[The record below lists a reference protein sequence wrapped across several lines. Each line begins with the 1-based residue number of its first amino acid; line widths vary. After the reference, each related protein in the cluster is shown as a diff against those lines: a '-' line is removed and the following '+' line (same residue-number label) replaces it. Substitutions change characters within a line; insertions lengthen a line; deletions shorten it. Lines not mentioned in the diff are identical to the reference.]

1 MFKYIR
7 VTTLGLLLATAL
19 PLGVKAV
26 YTTNANYHSAMASTI
41 EPDQITAM
49 DQEISSAFPF
59 EKKFVEV
66 NGTTMAYVDEG
77 EGPVV
82 LFLHGNPTSSYLWR
96 NIIPY
101 VSDNHRAIAVDLIG
115 MGDSGKP
122 DILYTFA
129 DHAAYLDE
137 FIEVL
142 DLQDITLVVHDWG
155 SALGMRY
162 ARLNEENVSALV
174 FMEALLPPAFP
185 APSYEA
191 MGPELGELF
200 RNLRTEDIGEEM
212 VLQNNFFVEKILP
225 SQVMRTLTEAEM
237 DAYRAPYPTPESR
250 RPTLQWPREVP
261 IGGEP
266 TETTETVLANGTW
279 ITSTQIPKLFLH
291 AEPGAIAPPPVI
303 EYLQANVSNMETVSV
318 GPGLHFLQEDQPHAI
333 GSALSDWLDRLNQ

>member
-1 MFKYIR
+1 MFEYVRI
-7 VTTLGLLLATAL
+7 TTLGLLLATAL
-19 PLGVKAV
+19 PLGVKAIHA
-26 YTTNANYHSAMASTI
+26 TNSTYHLATASTI
-41 EPDQITAM
+41 ESGRIATM
-49 DQEISSAFPF
+49 RQEISSEFPF
-59 EKKFVEV
+59 EKKFIEV
-66 NGTTMAYVDEG
+66 NGSKMAYVDEG

-101 VSDNHRAIAVDLIG
+101 VSDNHRVIAVDLIG

-122 DILYTFA
+122 DIPYTFA
-129 DHAAYLDE
+129 DHVSYLDG
-137 FIEVL
+137 FIESL
-142 DLQDITLVVHDWG
+142 NLQDVTLVVHDWG

-162 ARLNEENVSALV
+162 ARLNEENVRGLV
-174 FMEALLPPAFP
+174 FMEAVLPPGFP

-200 RNLRTEDIGEEM
+200 RNLRTEGIGEDM
-212 VLQNNFFVEKILP
+212 VLQNNFFVENILP

-237 DAYRAPYPTPESR
+237 NAYRAPYPTPESR

-266 TETTETVLANGTW
+266 IETTETVLANGAW
-279 ITSTQIPKLFLH
+279 LTSTQMPKLFLH

-333 GSALSDWLDRLNQ
+333 GAALSDWLDRLAQ